1 MIVGSLLCWGF
12 VGFLPRGSLFSV
24 SHLILFLC
32 YSKRSSS
39 VDNTNVSKMIR
50 IQSNTSLLP
59 CIPQIP
65 EQSAST
71 VKHRPSDRCSEL
83 TTKHLVSTL
92 QSFELGASLV
102 ELWSLLDTPVSEQKP
117 FMETAISI
125 AYKEEQ
131 MQTEGSLSL
140 ATLQEVR
147 LPTDFAMKGGLL
159 LECPLRRFY
168 LKPITSNTQ
177 SS

>member
-1 MIVGSLLCWGF
+1 V
-12 VGFLPRGSLFSV
+12 
-24 SHLILFLC
+24 
-32 YSKRSSS
+32 
-39 VDNTNVSKMIR
+39 VDNTHVSKLIR
-50 IQSNTSLLP
+50 IQSTTSLYP
-59 CIPQIP
+59 YTSQIP
-65 EQSAST
+65 GQSASV
-71 VKHRPSDRCSEL
+71 VKHGSSDRSSGL
-83 TTKHLVSTL
+83 TTKHLVSIL

-147 LPTDFAMKGGLL
+147 LPTDLPIALFFLVKGELL
-159 LECPLRRFY
+159 LECPLGRFY

-177 SS
+177 LSHWTIRISSGWKVKSGSMKFSQP